1 MINKVKKNILINLE
15 DFFDIYITL
24 RYIYIICIS
33 ILLYLSEAVGLEN
46 YLIFIIAI
54 FFILPIIISELLLW
68 KIGISIK
75 HSRKDFEKEMSNILN
90 EFSTLDLLKMKKET
104 NSNIKLKRIEEN
116 IKERLNKKLK
126 IRKNAEID
134 EILIAFEKKNKKN
147 IRIEN
152 E

>member
-1 MINKVKKNILINLE
+1 MKLKKEILTNFE
-15 DFFDIYITL
+15 DFFDIYITI

-33 ILLYLSEAVGLEN
+33 ILLYLSEAVELEN